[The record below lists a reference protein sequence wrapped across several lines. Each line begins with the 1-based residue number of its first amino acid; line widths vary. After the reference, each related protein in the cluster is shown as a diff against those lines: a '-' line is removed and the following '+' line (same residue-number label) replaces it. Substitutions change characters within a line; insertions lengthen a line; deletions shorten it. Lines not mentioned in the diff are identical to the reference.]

1 MTSLPREPDSP
12 QGLRD
17 ISTHWSEVNEPT
29 QFVLRYA
36 PAIQGYLEALL
47 SDPNDV
53 EEVRQAFLL
62 RVVQQGLAEPGR
74 VSGRFR
80 DYLIAA
86 VRQAALHHLRNKRS
100 AHEEQVDL
108 DHLPAPLGEDPLD
121 RHWLDHWRRCL
132 LSAAWER
139 LDHHE
144 QDAPDS
150 HYYTCLRLTAEHPEE
165 SSEALAAR
173 ASAHIGRTL
182 RPDAFR
188 KQLSRAR
195 RLFAALLAQEVAR
208 TLDDPSPARIEEELI
223 DLGLLKYVRPFL
235 PQEQL
240 RIAVGGR
247 SV

>member
-1 MTSLPREPDSP
+1 MTSLPDDPNSP
-12 QGLRD
+12 KGLGA
-17 ISTHWSEVNEPT
+17 ISTHWSEVHQPA

-62 RVVQQGLAEPGR
+62 RVVQQGLVEPGR
-74 VSGRFR
+74 VHGRFR

-86 VRQAALHHLRNKRS
+86 VRDAAVSHLRRNR
-100 AHEEQVDL
+100 HPREEHLDL
-108 DHLPAPLGEDPLD
+108 DHLPAPLGPDPLD
-121 RHWLDHWRRCL
+121 RQWLDHWRRCL
-132 LSAAWER
+132 LAAAWER
-139 LDHHE
+139 LDRHE

-150 HYYTCLRLTAEHPEE
+150 HYYTVLRLTAEHPGEC
-165 SSEALAAR
+165 SETLAAQ
-173 ASAHIGRTL
+173 ASAQTGRTI

-195 RLFAALLAQEVAR
+195 RLFAALLVQEVAR
-208 TLDDPSPARIEEELI
+208 TLEDASPARIEEELI

-240 RIAVGGR
+240 RIALGGR
-247 SV
+247 AG